1 MKSISIENEKSIYS
15 MSGVDGV
22 LQYIFN
28 EIGYTNKIA
37 VEIGVS
43 GNNNT
48 NTELLS
54 HSGFNLLWLD
64 CMSKPHIP
72 VNTILHVEC
81 VTKTNVEN
89 IFKKYN
95 IPQEFDLISIDID
108 GNDYHIR
115 EALSN
120 YRPKVI
126 VMEYN
131 GNFSSTSEYIMGYD
145 ENYICVFPNIKFGAS
160 LQSLV
165 NQANRLG
172 YDYVYSESR
181 GSDAFFI
188 RKDINPFKPLTSEEG
203 WVEFFGYKEE
213 CTDFYKNRNL

>member
-1 MKSISIENEKSIYS
+1 MKSISIENEKSVYS

-22 LQYIFN
+22 LQHIFN
-28 EIGYTNKIA
+28 EIGFTNKIA

-43 GNNNT
+43 AGNNT

-54 HSGFNLLWLD
+54 HSGFNLLWID
-64 CMSKPHIP
+64 CFPKPNIP
-72 VNTILHVEC
+72 VNTIVHVEC
-81 VTKTNVEN
+81 VTKTNVES

-120 YRPKVI
+120 YKPKVI

-145 ENYICVFPNIKFGAS
+145 ENYSCLFPNIKFGAS

-203 WVEFFGYKEE
+203 WVEFFGYKNER
-213 CTDFYKNRNL
+213 TNSYKNRNL